1 MWALTVGSDLEI
13 HFQDERF
20 VVIDKPPGILVHR
33 NRESR
38 DTEFVL
44 QMLRDQIDKHVYP
57 VHRLDRPASGIL
69 AFALSSEAARE
80 LQTALVEGTK
90 EYTTMVRGE
99 TPPEFSSD
107 RPLTNEKGVVQEA
120 FTEFETLQ
128 TRDGFSMLKARLGT
142 GRRHQIRR
150 HLSHLRHQIVGDTA
164 HGKGRINRWLREDFG
179 LTRLFLH
186 ASSLK
191 CSLFEI
197 ESPLPQD
204 LEMFLAKFWP
214 TPAA

>member
-1 MWALTVGSDLEI
+1 VSGLKI

-33 NRESR
+33 SRQSR

-44 QMLRDQIDKHVYP
+44 QMLRDQIDKHVFP
-57 VHRLDRPASGIL
+57 VHRIDRPASGIL
-69 AFALSSEAARE
+69 AFALSSDAARV
-80 LQTALVEGTK
+80 LQASLDEGTK

-99 TPPEFSSD
+99 TSPAFSSD
-107 RPLTNEKGVVQEA
+107 RPLTNDNGVVQEA

-128 TRDGFSMLKARLGT
+128 TRRGFSMVKARLGT

-150 HLSHLRHQIVGDTA
+150 HLSHLAHQIIGDTA
-164 HGKGRINRWLREDFG
+164 HGKGRINRWLREEYG

-197 ESPLPQD
+197 ESPLPED
-204 LEMFLAKFWP
+204 LCEFLAKFWP
-214 TPAA
+214 KDPPQSK

>member
-1 MWALTVGSDLEI
+1 MPDLKI

-33 NRESR
+33 SRESR

-44 QMLRDQIDKHVYP
+44 QMLRDQIDRHVFP

-69 AFALSSEAARE
+69 AFALNSDAARV
-80 LQTALVEGTK
+80 LQASLGEGTK
-90 EYTTMVRGE
+90 EYTTMVRGD
-99 TPPEFSSD
+99 TPPTFSSD
-107 RPLTNEKGVVQEA
+107 RALTNDKGVVQEA
-120 FTEFETLQ
+120 FTEFETLR
-128 TRDGFSMLKARLGT
+128 THEGFSMLKARLGT

-150 HLSHLRHQIVGDTA
+150 HLSHLAHQIVGDTA
-164 HGKGRINRWLREDFG
+164 HGKGRINRWLREEYG

-197 ESPLPQD
+197 ESELPDD
-204 LEMFLAKFWP
+204 LREFLGRFWP
-214 TPAA
+214 AQRGPVSP